1 MSKVVFTEDVR
12 EVYWAQTNEYNIKI
26 GEKNYKV
33 RVFEDSN
40 GCEERMHPK
49 KEDFLLASLCIE
61 TADGDYD
68 LVGEI
73 LFNGKVLE
81 EDELQSGTQQMS
93 AMFIYKADG
102 NQTEI
107 S

>member
-49 KEDFLLASLCIE
+49 KKIF
-61 TADGDYD
+61 YW
-68 LVGEI
+68 LVC
-73 LFNGKVLE
+73 VLK
-81 EDELQSGTQQMS
+81 QQMV
-93 AMFIYKADG
+93 ITI
-102 NQTEI
+102 Q
-107 S
+107 